1 LARKRRWTISRV
13 RGNLYALA
21 RILGDVQAVASGD
34 PRRMAKRVA
43 RRLVWRSVGRVL
55 GRLFR

>member
-1 LARKRRWTISRV
+1 MPRKRRWTLSRV

-21 RILGDVQAVASGD
+21 RLLGDVQAVASGD
-34 PRRMAKRVA
+34 PRRMAKRAV
-43 RRLVWRSVGRVL
+43 RRLVWKSVGRVL